1 MTNGYSDGESWFPFS
16 IWDQTSRGTANL
28 LRKRAGHP
36 SGLGSQRRWFL
47 TIMSAQA
54 TGSARGGGWSSQTS
68 AWGCSGTFRLSVHSC
83 APPPLRTTR
92 PPYFLGKTKLTHVHA
107 HQQMLPSQLTHLARA
122 GCFQAN
128 PNREGGAVQ
137 ADGKAAWAPG
147 NFHLDFQRPT
157 EGEGKPAATQAG
169 RRLDKVGALGG
180 WQPGAGRGRGAGKA
194 LSLTGPRLPC
204 LAMGTLAPASRP
216 VVRNPCKEAPEPA

>member
-1 MTNGYSDGESWFPFS
+1 M
-16 IWDQTSRGTANL
+16 
-28 LRKRAGHP
+28 
-36 SGLGSQRRWFL
+36 
-47 TIMSAQA
+47 
-54 TGSARGGGWSSQTS
+54 
-68 AWGCSGTFRLSVHSC
+68 
-83 APPPLRTTR
+83 
-92 PPYFLGKTKLTHVHA
+92 
-107 HQQMLPSQLTHLARA
+107 
-122 GCFQAN
+122 
-128 PNREGGAVQ
+128 Q

-157 EGEGKPAATQAG
+157 EGKGKPAATQAG